1 MQACSSPQI
10 FSGQALHPSFE
21 WPRFFLFYFFHQ
33 IPCLTAQHLVVL
45 LVIEIITLGLSTIWF
60 AGGALAAF
68 IAALLGADLYLEII
82 LFLAVSLVLL
92 LFTRPVVMRYLNA
105 NKTATNVDSLIGEQA
120 IVTKPINNL
129 LGQGEVMVGGTPWSA
144 RSAEENGAIEKD
156 AIVRVL
162 KVDGVKLIV
171 ERKENVHAE

>member
-1 MQACSSPQI
+1 MNPIAWLI
-10 FSGQALHPSFE
+10 IL
-21 WPRFFLFYFFHQ
+21 
-33 IPCLTAQHLVVL
+33 IVL

-68 IAALLGADLYLEII
+68 IAALVGADFYVEII
-82 LFLAVSLVLL
+82 LFLAVSMVLL

-105 NKTATNVDSLIGEQA
+105 NKTATNVDSLIGGQA
-120 IVTKPINNL
+120 IVTKTINNL

-144 RSAEENGAIEKD
+144 RSAEENGTIEKD
-156 AIVRVL
+156 AVVRIL

-171 ERKENVHAE
+171 ERKENTDTK

>member
-1 MQACSSPQI
+1 MNPI
-10 FSGQALHPSFE
+10 V
-21 WPRFFLFYFFHQ
+21 W
-33 IPCLTAQHLVVL
+33 LVILIIL

-68 IAALLGADLYLEII
+68 IAALLGADIYLEII

-105 NKTATNVDSLIGEQA
+105 NKTPTNVDSLIGEQA

-129 LGQGEVMVGGTPWSA
+129 LGQGEVMVGGLEWSA
-144 RSAEENGAIEKD
+144 RSADENGAIEKD
-156 AIVRVL
+156 AVVRIL

-171 ERKENVHAE
+171 ERKEKTYAE

>member
-1 MQACSSPQI
+1 MNPI
-10 FSGQALHPSFE
+10 VWLV
-21 WPRFFLFYFFHQ
+21 
-33 IPCLTAQHLVVL
+33 ILVVL

-129 LGQGEVMVGGTPWSA
+129 LGQG
-144 RSAEENGAIEKD
+144 
-156 AIVRVL
+156 
-162 KVDGVKLIV
+162 
-171 ERKENVHAE
+171 

>member
-1 MQACSSPQI
+1 MNPI
-10 FSGQALHPSFE
+10 I
-21 WPRFFLFYFFHQ
+21 W
-33 IPCLTAQHLVVL
+33 LVILIVL

-68 IAALLGADLYLEII
+68 IAALLGANTYLEII

-120 IVTKPINNL
+120 IVIKTINNL
-129 LGQGEVMVGGTPWSA
+129 LGQGEILVGGVEWSA
-144 RSAEENGAIEKD
+144 RSADENDVIEKN
-156 AIVRVL
+156 AIVRIL

-171 ERKENVHAE
+171 ERKVDNAHVE

>member
-1 MQACSSPQI
+1 MGAFDPNISVLKPLSY
-10 FSGQALHPSFE
+10 SGGSGAGTQTGKGEKVNPIVWLV
-21 WPRFFLFYFFHQ
+21 
-33 IPCLTAQHLVVL
+33 ILVVL

-156 AIVRVL
+156 AIVRIL

>member
-1 MQACSSPQI
+1 MGAFDPNISVLKPLSY
-10 FSGQALHPSFE
+10 SGGSGAG
-21 WPRFFLFYFFHQ
+21 
-33 IPCLTAQHLVVL
+33 AQTGKGEKVNPIVWLVILVVL

-60 AGGALAAF
+60 AGAAF